1 MLELDGSGAAP
12 LRDEDPRWIGP
23 IPLIGRLGTGGM
35 GRVCLSRRPRGPVR
49 RRQAARSGGGG
60 TLKNAATGGCVT
72 VSAMSG
78 TGVRNEACDQSAAPR
93 WTRS

>member
-1 MLELDGSGAAP
+1 MGS
-12 LRDEDPRWIGP
+12 
-23 IPLIGRLGTGGM
+23 
-35 GRVCLSRRPRGPVR
+35 
-49 RRQAARSGGGG
+49 GG

-78 TGVRNEACDQSAAPR
+78 TGVRNEACDQSAAQR